1 MTEIARRLPASKRP
15 GDGAKTTRTIAG
27 FLGLIG
33 VLTLAL
39 LDKGSNTLQIV
50 LGVLSGV
57 LISGEH
63 IADNIRAWRGKN
75 GSNGA
80 DPTA

>member
-1 MTEIARRLPASKRP
+1 MTLANKRP
-15 GDGAKTTRTIAG
+15 GDSGKTARTIAG
-27 FLGLIG
+27 FLGLLG
-33 VLTLAL
+33 TFALAL
-39 LDKGSNTLQIV
+39 LDKGGSTLQIV

-75 GSNGA
+75 GDGGTPA
-80 DPTA
+80 T